1 MRRRRFL
8 KQAIAWGAALVA
20 SYLPRQ
26 VGAAAAVLFADSFT
40 RRSSSK
46 GWGKPWFNQ
55 RRGLRWG
62 ITKNKG
68 FFELPTP
75 QIGAGR
81 HNPNPVIVLDRDV
94 TDVDVKARFVSSN
107 KNSRFGLV
115 GRVAGYG
122 NYYAAYFE
130 NDKLTVSKLG
140 MAREKELRKAA
151 FRVAAGKSYWLRLRV
166 SGTDP
171 VRIEAKAWPVGR
183 REPSSFTARVSEP
196 TTEHPI
202 VRRGSFG
209 CVFMH
214 DDLTKKP
221 ARIKV
226 DSFTA
231 TSVQRRRNTIPE
243 ITFAF
248 AGRLQ
253 RTGGALRAR
262 VVAKTDIPARVVFHV
277 GNDPKLNNFSTIA
290 PDLVDRKALVSKAF
304 LADLADSG
312 TVYWRAQATTP
323 AGRKFTGRVRA
334 LPTAP
339 RGGEE
344 VRFCFGSCSKSF
356 ATSRAFD
363 RAAALSPMFFA
374 HLGDFGYPESIISG
388 GAALALT
395 TSSFQDRWTRMLGR
409 PSMTRLHRS
418 AAWIMLQDDHDYGR
432 DNAWRDTV
440 RPFTVG
446 AFDALSGNL
455 NERHFDVRYGDLHC
469 FFVDTRRNADDPAA
483 PDGPNHSLLGAT
495 QKTWLKQAMS
505 ASDALLLVLFASLP
519 FWGGGDGLFSWKK
532 AFATEREELMAF
544 FKSLQGPNRRVIVCS
559 GNAHA
564 HHLNRHPE
572 PGGKDVIEFVSSGM
586 DRREITGVRP
596 LPDDGIIDPQRN
608 VKSRDGFG
616 FVRLKA
622 VGNNPRVELRC
633 IDSSTGTDLWPSLTL
648 DI

>member
-1 MRRRRFL
+1 MFL
-8 KQAIAWGAALVA
+8 KQAIAWGAGAVA
-20 SYLPRQ
+20 SLLPNRIG
-26 VGAAAAVLFADSFT
+26 VAAPPLFADTFT
-40 RRSSSK
+40 RRSGAR

-62 ITKNKG
+62 IANNKG

-94 TDVDVKARFVSSN
+94 TDVDVKARLVTSN
-107 KNSRFGLV
+107 KNARFGLMA
-115 GRVAGYG
+115 RVVGYG
-122 NYYAAYFE
+122 EYYAAYLE
-130 NDKLTVSKLG
+130 NDKLIVSKFG
-140 MAREKELRKAA
+140 MAREKELRKVA
-151 FRVAAGKSYWLRLRV
+151 FRVATGKSYWLRLRV

-171 VRIEAKAWPVGR
+171 ARIEAKAWPVGR
-183 REPSSFTARVSEP
+183 REPSSFTARASEP
-196 TTEHPI
+196 TTERPI
-202 VRRGSFG
+202 VRPGSFG

-214 DDLTKKP
+214 DDITKKP

-226 DSFTA
+226 DSFA
-231 TSVQRRRNTIPE
+231 AVSAQRRRNTIPE

-253 RTGGALRAR
+253 QTSGSLRAR

-277 GNDPKLNNFSTIA
+277 GSDPKLNNFSIIT
-290 PDLVDRKALVSKAF
+290 PEQVDPKALVSKAF
-304 LADLADSG
+304 LTDLAEGG
-312 TVYWRAQATTP
+312 TVYWRAQATST

-356 ATSRAFD
+356 ATSTAFD
-363 RAAALSPMFFA
+363 RAADLAPMFFA

-388 GAALALT
+388 GAAMSLT

-409 PSMTRLHRS
+409 PSMTRLHRA

-432 DNAWRDTV
+432 DNAWRETV
-440 RPFTVG
+440 RPFTAG
-446 AFDALSGNL
+446 AFDTLSGNL
-455 NERHFDVRYGDLHC
+455 NERNFEMRYGDLHC
-469 FFVDTRRNADDPAA
+469 FFVDTRRSADDPAA
-483 PDGPNHSLLGAT
+483 PDGPNHSLLGTT
-495 QKTWLKQAMS
+495 QKSWLKQAMS
-505 ASDALLLVLFASLP
+505 ASDALLLVVFATQP
-519 FWGGGDGLFSWKK
+519 FWGGGDGLFSWKR
-532 AFATEREELMAF
+532 AFATERAELMAF
-544 FKSLQGPNRRVIVCS
+544 FKSLQGPTRRVIVCS

-564 HHLNRHPE
+564 HHINRHPD
-572 PGGKDVIEFVSSGM
+572 PGGKDVFEFVSSGM
-586 DRREITGVRP
+586 DRREITGTRP

-622 VGNNPRVELRC
+622 VGNNPRVELRS
-633 IDSSTGTDLWPSLTL
+633 IDSSTGADLWPALTL